1 LLEVGSSGPD
11 LDAYWGLAA
20 PMFKVGEDT
29 VDPASRFRLPTRG
42 FDSVNQNQPDADD
55 PIAWRAIVEDAPV
68 RSSDG
73 KDVDT
78 VYDVLGSNEE
88 DIFHG
93 IVVHLGRLGHRVL
106 VLADDVS
113 LITRSHV
120 DVSLTSAE
128 LHALPVHA
136 EEHTFHLG
144 MTGTFRKHPGWTA
157 DKDR

>member
-1 LLEVGSSGPD
+1 V
-11 LDAYWGLAA
+11 
-20 PMFKVGEDT
+20 T
-29 VDPASRFRLPTRG
+29 
-42 FDSVNQNQPDADD
+42 QNPSDADD
-55 PIAWRAIVEDAPV
+55 PIAWLAIAEDEPV

-73 KDVDT
+73 QDVGT
-78 VYDVLGSNEE
+78 VYDVLGARDE

-120 DVSLTSAE
+120 DVSRTSAE
-128 LHALPVHA
+128 LHALPVHE
-136 EEHTFHLG
+136 EEHTFRLG
-144 MTGTFRKHPGWTA
+144 MTGLFRKHPGWTA